1 MAGTRLHHV
10 EENNQLNAGAR
21 LCIAIPGD
29 TSKGVEDLLPGNA
42 LVCGNNAQNAVEGS
56 DPQRPMVWHRDTLMS
71 GLFGLENDVAT

>member
-1 MAGTRLHHV
+1 MSMRTT
-10 EENNQLNAGAR
+10 NPTQLR
-21 LCIAIPGD
+21 FFVSRSPGD